1 MDFDQGPI
9 GTHLALQAQQYIIPD
24 FQRSYSWKRAEWRTL
39 WVDIMRQYKEAH
51 PGWSAASADADIV
64 EKVAS
69 IGHVPTHYLGTIVTA
84 NPVTVTPPRSSVI
97 DGQQRLVSS
106 WLLLL
111 ACRDL
116 AVARLGKSDYAAE
129 SRTEVDERFKSYLFN
144 SGHTG
149 KNRWRIIPQRLDEA
163 AFRHLMLETR
173 EPGKVKVENIG
184 LGESDS
190 TSVIEAFNYFLAEMR
205 RQSLPASA
213 PFEMADFAPLYPLDV
228 DLLEYVIMNR
238 LFAIKLIAGPT
249 DDPNM
254 IFESLNT
261 KGRDLQ
267 QVDLI
272 KNFLYL
278 SLGSDAD
285 EVYSSYWQPME
296 NSLRPEELERFA
308 WASLVSRGSNV
319 LQKRTYEEVQR
330 SLRKKGVAG
339 TRAYVVELSTEAV
352 WFERLLRI
360 EKEPNPVVRRALDDV
375 YAAGGVTAL
384 PLILYCYRRY
394 MQENDAAAFRDALF
408 EIESFLV
415 RRMVAGDGTNNLNS
429 MFGLMCSRING
440 NLEFDSQG
448 SLVEDIR
455 AVMSYKPADWSD
467 DKAVR
472 QGVLDVDFY
481 HSQKPRQ
488 RIHVLRRIDQYA
500 GSSGV
505 ALQYEE
511 SDKSIEHIAPQSIDS
526 PEWIEVLSPDGWEA
540 VRERLHTLPNL
551 TLLTPSE
558 NSRAGR
564 RSWVTKREIYSA
576 CDYPVTKAVAAMFES
591 APLFGEAELDER
603 AASLTDVICA
613 IWPRNVLAVGA
624 SSSPGAVEIEE
635 FSDDDSLDQSLLD
648 TEIRGG
654 D

>member
-51 PGWSAASADADIV
+51 PGWCAAPAGADIV
-64 EKVAS
+64 AKVAS
-69 IGHVPTHYLGTIVTA
+69 IAHVPTHYLGTLVTA

-116 AVARLGKSDYAAE
+116 TISRLGKSERAAE
-129 SRTEVDERFKSYLFN
+129 SRHEVDERFKSFLFN
-144 SGHTG
+144 VGHVG
-149 KNRWRIIPQRLDEA
+149 KNRWRILPQQLDEA

-173 EPGKVKVENIG
+173 EPGRVKAENIG
-184 LGESDS
+184 LAESDS
-190 TSVIEAFNYFLAEMR
+190 TNVIDAFNFFLTEMSR
-205 RQSLPASA
+205 RSLPSSA
-213 PFEMADFAPLYPLDV
+213 PFEMADFAALYPLDA

-238 LFAIKLIAGPT
+238 LYAIKLIAGPT

-278 SLGSDAD
+278 SLGLDAD
-285 EVYSSYWQPME
+285 EVYRSYWQPME
-296 NSLRPEELERFA
+296 KSLRPEELERFA

-339 TRAYVVELSTEAV
+339 TKDYVVELNAEAV
-352 WFERLLRI
+352 WFERLLRV
-360 EKEPNPVVRRALDDV
+360 EKEPNALVRKALESL

-394 MQENDAAAFRDALF
+394 MQEDDAPGFRDALS
-408 EIESFLV
+408 EIESLLV
-415 RRMVAGDGTNNLNS
+415 RRMVAGEGTNNLNS
-429 MFGLMCSRING
+429 MFGIMCSRING
-440 NLEFDSQG
+440 KLEFDRQG

-455 AVMSYKPADWSD
+455 AVMSYKLSDWPD

-472 QGVLDVDFY
+472 QGVRNVDFY
-481 HSQKPRQ
+481 NSQKPRQ
-488 RIHVLRRIDQYA
+488 RIHVLRMIDQHV
-500 GSSGV
+500 GRSGV
-505 ALQYEE
+505 MLHYEE
-511 SDKSIEHIAPQSIDS
+511 SDKSIEHILPQS
-526 PEWIEVLSPDGWEA
+526 PNSPDWIASMSSERWIA

-551 TLLTPSE
+551 TLLTPPE

-564 RSWVTKREIYSA
+564 HGWLKKRDIYAACEYPMTKGI
-576 CDYPVTKAVAAMFES
+576 AAMFDSVPE
-591 APLFGEAELDER
+591 FGESQLDER
-603 AASLTDVICA
+603 VASLAESICA
-613 IWPRNVLAVGA
+613 IWPRNALPLLTSESVDV
-624 SSSPGAVEIEE
+624 SEIEDFVE
-635 FSDDDSLDQSLLD
+635 GDSSDQSLLD
-648 TEIRGG
+648 TEIQIAH
-654 D
+654 